1 MLLMIIAVIVI
12 LCIGAIIFELTDSA
26 ISTLFALI
34 ILFSILFKRESIID
48 MVYGMQ
54 NENKNQTVTE
64 ISDFE
69 DVVEVLSQIQAV
81 GVDNVE
87 SIIIN
92 YKKSRD

>member
-1 MLLMIIAVIVI
+1 MLAVIVAVIII
-12 LCIGAIIFELTDSA
+12 LCIGVVIFELTDSVV
-26 ISTLFALI
+26 STLLALI
-34 ILFSILFKRESIID
+34 ILFSLLFKRESIID

>member
-1 MLLMIIAVIVI
+1 MSLMIIAVIMI
-12 LCIGAIIFELTDSA
+12 LCIGAIIFELTDST
-26 ISTLFALI
+26 ISTLFTLI

-81 GVDNVE
+81 GIDNVE

>member
-1 MLLMIIAVIVI
+1 MSLMIIAVIMI
-12 LCIGAIIFELTDSA
+12 LCIGAIIFELTDST
-26 ISTLFALI
+26 ISTLFTLI
-34 ILFSILFKRESIID
+34 ILFSILFKKESIID

>member
-1 MLLMIIAVIVI
+1 MSLMIIAVIMI
-12 LCIGAIIFELTDSA
+12 LCIGAIIFELADST
-26 ISTLFALI
+26 ISTLFTLI

>member
-1 MLLMIIAVIVI
+1 MSLMIIAVIVI

-81 GVDNVE
+81 GIDNVE

>member
-1 MLLMIIAVIVI
+1 MSLMIIAVIMI
-12 LCIGAIIFELTDSA
+12 LCIGAIIFELTDST
-26 ISTLFALI
+26 ISTLFTLI

>member
-1 MLLMIIAVIVI
+1 MLLMIIAVIMI
-12 LCIGAIIFELTDSA
+12 LCIGAIIFELTDST
-26 ISTLFALI
+26 ISTLFTLI

>member
-1 MLLMIIAVIVI
+1 MSLMIIAVIMI
-12 LCIGAIIFELTDSA
+12 LCIGVIIFELTDST
-26 ISTLFALI
+26 ISTLFTLI

-81 GVDNVE
+81 GIDNVE